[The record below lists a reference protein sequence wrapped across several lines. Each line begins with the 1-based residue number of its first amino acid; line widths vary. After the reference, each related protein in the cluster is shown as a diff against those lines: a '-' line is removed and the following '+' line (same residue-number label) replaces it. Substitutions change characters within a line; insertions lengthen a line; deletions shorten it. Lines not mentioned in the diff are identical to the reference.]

1 MIVKNEEDVL
11 ARCLDCVKKFADE
24 IIIVDTG
31 SEDKT
36 KQVAKKYT
44 DKLYDFS
51 WCDDFS
57 KARNFS
63 FSKASMEYCMWLD
76 ADDVV
81 EDEDIEKIQKL
92 KKELDKKVS
101 IVMMK
106 YHTAFDEDGNP
117 SFSYYRERMVKRE
130 ELHLWE
136 GEIHEVIPLTGRLL
150 YTDIGICH
158 RKVHV
163 SDANRNLRIFEA
175 MLDKGKKLN
184 PREQFYYARELY
196 YHKRYKDAVK
206 AFKKFLKEDSGW
218 IENKIDA
225 CEMLGYCYYALHKE
239 EKALESFLCSLQYEV
254 PHAELCCDI
263 AKHFMDR
270 AKYKEAI
277 FWYEC
282 AMKVP
287 MNETSGAF
295 IREDCYGYIPAIQL
309 CVCWWRLGDKDRA
322 VQYNELAG
330 VYKPKSREVEQNR
343 RFFEM
348 K

>member
-1 MIVKNEEDVL
+1 
-11 ARCLDCVKKFADE
+11 
-24 IIIVDTG
+24 
-31 SEDKT
+31 
-36 KQVAKKYT
+36 
-44 DKLYDFS
+44 
-51 WCDDFS
+51 
-57 KARNFS
+57 
-63 FSKASMEYCMWLD
+63 MWLD

-282 AMKVP
+282 EMCIRDSHITYIASKGSGGLKALSWMVFQDGSTYDTFPTIGVQLATLGVFLFFCWVASRGLNPLKMCIRDRCRLCQQCRIVTFTAIWQCQRGIYRSRC
-287 MNETSGAF
+287 NKGRLIKTSG
-295 IREDCYGYIPAIQL
+295 
-309 CVCWWRLGDKDRA
+309 WRYA
-322 VQYNELAG
+322 VF
-330 VYKPKSREVEQNR
+330 R
-343 RFFEM
+343 
-348 K
+348 

>member
-31 SEDKT
+31 SADKT

-117 SFSYYRERMVKRE
+117 SFSYYRERMVKPE
-130 ELHLWE
+130 E
-136 GEIHEVIPLTGRLL
+136 
-150 YTDIGICH
+150 
-158 RKVHV
+158 
-163 SDANRNLRIFEA
+163 
-175 MLDKGKKLN
+175 
-184 PREQFYYARELY
+184 
-196 YHKRYKDAVK
+196 
-206 AFKKFLKEDSGW
+206 
-218 IENKIDA
+218 
-225 CEMLGYCYYALHKE
+225 
-239 EKALESFLCSLQYEV
+239 
-254 PHAELCCDI
+254 
-263 AKHFMDR
+263 
-270 AKYKEAI
+270 
-277 FWYEC
+277 
-282 AMKVP
+282 
-287 MNETSGAF
+287 
-295 IREDCYGYIPAIQL
+295 
-309 CVCWWRLGDKDRA
+309 
-322 VQYNELAG
+322 
-330 VYKPKSREVEQNR
+330 
-343 RFFEM
+343 
-348 K
+348 

>member
-31 SEDKT
+31 SADKT

-239 EKALESFLCSLQYEV
+239 EKA
-254 PHAELCCDI
+254 
-263 AKHFMDR
+263 
-270 AKYKEAI
+270 
-277 FWYEC
+277 
-282 AMKVP
+282 
-287 MNETSGAF
+287 
-295 IREDCYGYIPAIQL
+295 
-309 CVCWWRLGDKDRA
+309 
-322 VQYNELAG
+322 
-330 VYKPKSREVEQNR
+330 
-343 RFFEM
+343 
-348 K
+348 